1 VLIGSGNPVVFF
13 SPGHAR
19 QLVAQGFRTRQA
31 VRAFLFERAR
41 IPLDR
46 FPPRDLVPG
55 RSLSDRAVA
64 GAVPAVRRP
73 DDLLVVVAGGPE
85 PYHITYC
92 PSFGD
97 TRAVTRAVDA

>member
-1 VLIGSGNPVVFF
+1 
-13 SPGHAR
+13 
-19 QLVAQGFRTRQA
+19 
-31 VRAFLFERAR
+31 
-41 IPLDR
+41 
-46 FPPRDLVPG
+46 
-55 RSLSDRAVA
+55 
-64 GAVPAVRRP
+64 VRRP